1 MTPLRA
7 LDLGAS
13 PLAIRIVAAS
23 RQLLPVTLSIHG
35 GALVDR
41 FGPRRVIVTLGLV
54 GAASTLLFPVLP
66 FLWTA
71 ILLQMIVGFA
81 ETTNWVGARAAV
93 GQPTRDQ
100 PLAG

>member
-1 MTPLRA
+1 MPLRA
-7 LDLGAS
+7 LELGAS
-13 PLAIRIVAAS
+13 PLAIRIVVAS
-23 RQLLPVTLSIHG
+23 RQPLPVTLSIHG

-66 FLWTA
+66 FLWTV

-81 ETTNWVGARAAV
+81 ETTNWIVAQAAV
-93 GQPTRDQ
+93 GQSTRGQ